1 MRFEKCVRQ
10 RPRQKSNFWI
20 GGWYQ
25 WWGGG
30 GGGGGRG
37 GHANGS
43 SRAQNVRVVH
53 VGVLLANVRRCG
65 SDGKPISE
73 DASNGAT

>member
-1 MRFEKCVRQ
+1 MCAPATPTKIELLDRGVV
-10 RPRQKSNFWI
+10 PMV
-20 GGWYQ
+20 
-25 WWGGG
+25 GGG
-30 GGGGGRG
+30 AGEGEGG

>member
-1 MRFEKCVRQ
+1 MCAPATPSKIELLDRGVV
-10 RPRQKSNFWI
+10 PMV
-20 GGWYQ
+20 
-25 WWGGG
+25 GG

>member
-1 MRFEKCVRQ
+1 MVGE
-10 RPRQKSNFWI
+10 
-20 GGWYQ
+20 
-25 WWGGG
+25 G

>member
-1 MRFEKCVRQ
+1 MCAPATPTKIELLDRGVV
-10 RPRQKSNFWI
+10 PMV
-20 GGWYQ
+20 
-25 WWGGG
+25 
-30 GGGGGRG
+30 G

>member
-1 MRFEKCVRQ
+1 MCAPATPTKIELLDRGVV
-10 RPRQKSNFWI
+10 PMV
-20 GGWYQ
+20 GGW
-25 WWGGG
+25 

>member
-1 MRFEKCVRQ
+1 MCAPATPTKIELLDRGVV
-10 RPRQKSNFWI
+10 PMV
-20 GGWYQ
+20 
-25 WWGGG
+25 GGG
-30 GGGGGRG
+30 GGGGGGG

>member
-1 MRFEKCVRQ
+1 MV
-10 RPRQKSNFWI
+10 
-20 GGWYQ
+20 
-25 WWGGG
+25 GG

-43 SRAQNVRVVH
+43 SRAQNVRLVH